1 MSNQEILEQFVSLQ
15 FGPKFTFR
23 KNQLDVILDIL
34 DFYDENPD
42 GLYLLDAPTGS
53 GKSII
58 AMCVAGALT
67 FKKKTGYILASDLS
81 LQSQYESDIYKHDI
95 KWGSIKGVDNYT
107 CDVNFEKFSVG
118 DCKMK
123 NMKLS
128 AIKNLPCYEKCGYYS
143 NRLKA
148 MKSKTSLLNYSYW
161 LIQRNYVAPLM
172 DEEPFTERD
181 FVICDEAHKVTEIV
195 QNHFSP
201 TITDKTRPKLESLR
215 TFIKEAFSRKVNV
228 DENKLRIVI
237 SALHKEDDPDRV
249 YALLT
254 EFEVYL
260 RTFVAQATH
269 VKNIISKDYNE
280 RAVPRAYI
288 KGMRLLDWVKD
299 LHCKFEDYVEIIKET
314 GVKTMVKNP
323 GISNIVFNCIDESYL
338 MQKYFHSQG
347 KFRVMMTAT
356 MGAADKFLKTIDGS
370 PSDKD
375 TRHTRIQSTFDF
387 TKSPIYLYTKRRM
400 SYRHK
405 EETLPWMCNKINMIL
420 DMHKNEKGI
429 IHSGS
434 YDIAK
439 RIHGE
444 LSRENQRRVLIYS
457 DSEEKKLLLKDF
469 DEIDNAVLI
478 GPSLLE
484 GLDLKDEQS
493 RFQIFGKVP
502 FPSLA
507 DKYVSAKMEVS
518 REWYDW
524 KSIVAIL
531 QGIGRSVRSD
541 NDWAV
546 TYFLDG
552 CLGDLISRNR
562 TSFPDEFLSRLKL
575 VKS

>member
-15 FGPKFTFR
+15 FGPTFEFR
-23 KNQLDVILDIL
+23 ENQLDVIIDIL
-34 DFYDENPD
+34 DFYDENPK

-67 FKKKTGYILASDLS
+67 FKKKEGYILASDLS

-95 KWGSIKGVDNYT
+95 QWGSIKGVDNYT
-107 CDVNFEKFSVG
+107 CDINFEKFSVG

-123 NMKLS
+123 NMKLRD
-128 AIKNLPCYEKCGYYS
+128 IKNLPCYDKCGYYS

-215 TFIKEAFSRKVNV
+215 TFIKEGFSRKVNV
-228 DENKLRIVI
+228 DEDKLRTVVKC
-237 SALHKEDDPDRV
+237 LHTEEDPERI
-249 YALLT
+249 YALIT
-254 EFEVYL
+254 EFELYL
-260 RTFVAQATH
+260 RTFVSASNS
-269 VKNIISKDYNE
+269 VKEIISKDYKD
-280 RAVPRAYI
+280 RKVPGSYLR
-288 KGMRLLDWVKD
+288 GMRLLDWVKD

-323 GISNIVFNCIDESYL
+323 GITNIVFNCIDESYL

-370 PSDKD
+370 TLETE
-375 TRHTRIQSTFDF
+375 TRHTRIQSTFNF
-387 TKSPIYLYTKRRM
+387 TRSPIYLYTKRRM

-405 EETLPWMCNKINMIL
+405 EETLPWMCNKIDMIL
-420 DMHKNEKGI
+420 DMHKGEKGI

-444 LSRENQRRVLIYS
+444 LSRENQRRVLIYN
-457 DSEEKKLLLKDF
+457 DTAEKKLLLKDF
-469 DEIDNAVLI
+469 EEIDNAVMI

-493 RFQIFGKVP
+493 RFQIFAKVP

-531 QGIGRSVRSD
+531 QGIGRSVRSND
-541 NDWAV
+541 DWAV

-552 CLGDLISRNR
+552 CLGDLITRNR
-562 TSFPDEFLSRLKL
+562 ASFPDEFLSRLKL